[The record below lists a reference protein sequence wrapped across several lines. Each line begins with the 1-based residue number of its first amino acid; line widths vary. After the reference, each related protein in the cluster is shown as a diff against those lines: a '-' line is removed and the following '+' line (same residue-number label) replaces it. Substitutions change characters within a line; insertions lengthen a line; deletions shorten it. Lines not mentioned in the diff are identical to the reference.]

1 MTGPS
6 HVSPPRVL
14 AISSGGG
21 HWVQL
26 LRLAPAFEG
35 AEVHYA
41 CTDADAAG
49 DVSAAPFYSYPDANK
64 SQPIKL
70 AITAIRIACI
80 IVRVRPDVIVSTGAA
95 GGGLA
100 VMMGRWLGI
109 RSLFVDSIAN
119 AKELSVSAKLALRA
133 ADAVFTQWPKVAAQT
148 PAVFRGS
155 VL

>member
-1 MTGPS
+1 MVGQLGTS
-6 HVSPPRVL
+6 KPRVL

-26 LRLAPAFEG
+26 LRLVPAFEG

-41 CTDADAAG
+41 CTDPAAKS
-49 DVSAAPFYSYPDANK
+49 DVMPAAFHSYPDANK
-64 SQPIKL
+64 SQPLKL
-70 AITAIRIACI
+70 ALTA
-80 IVRVRPDVIVSTGAA
+80 VRVAYLIARIRPDVIVSTGAA

-100 VMMGRWLGI
+100 VIMGRWLGI
-109 RSLFVDSIAN
+109 RTLFVDSIAN

-133 ADAVFTQWPKVAAQT
+133 ADAVFTQWPKVAAKT
-148 PAVFRGS
+148 PAQFRGS